1 MGLVKIK
8 VFCIAYILRLLLKQV
23 LHMYINGIQ
32 ESDDNNNKS
41 FCAVL
46 ILDVLTVHFSYKTGC
61 QYKVIKTQLSE
72 NI

>member
-1 MGLVKIK
+1 MK
-8 VFCIAYILRLLLKQV
+8 
-23 LHMYINGIQ
+23 INGIQ